1 MNSVLALQTRK
12 TEDSMGVCELL
23 LLVVLSAT
31 IVQQSSAGVEEN
43 PLRLIRYDRASIN
56 IGT

>member
-1 MNSVLALQTRK
+1 
-12 TEDSMGVCELL
+12 MGVCELL

-43 PLRLIRYDRASIN
+43 PLRLIRYENAAVN
-56 IGT
+56 IGKEEL